1 MEIHVVIA
9 TRGRAQHLQ
18 TLLQSLAAQTHPPSS
33 VTVVGVTESDVMGID
48 TSLVPR
54 DTQLKVLLSGKS
66 GLCLQ
71 RNLGME
77 RVFEITH
84 REAEFIAVF
93 FDDDFRPK
101 NSWLQECALFFGAHR
116 DVVAMTG
123 RVLADGGH
131 GRPISE
137 EEARAYLSGETP
149 AMRHWTAGKSRDL
162 TSMYGCNM
170 AFRSSVMRACRFD
183 DRLPL
188 YAWQEDRDFTSQAL
202 KHGRAVLNPR
212 CKGVHLGSSS
222 GRVSGVRLG
231 YSQVANSLYLVKKGT
246 MGKGI
251 AARFIA
257 QHLVSNLTR
266 SLVPVFHARVDYP
279 GRLNGNVMA
288 IFDILRARCEPERV
302 EAIC

>member
-9 TRGRAQHLQ
+9 TRGRAAHVQRLLAQLIQQ
-18 TLLQSLAAQTHPPSS
+18 TYLPSKI
-33 VTVVGVTESDVMGID
+33 VIVGVTESDVAD
-48 TSLVPR
+48 VEQSLVPGE
-54 DTQLKVLLSGKS
+54 TELTVLLSGKS

-71 RNLGME
+71 RNLGMQRILE
-77 RVFEITH
+77 VTSPT
-84 REAEFIAVF
+84 AEFVAVF
-93 FDDDFRPK
+93 FDDDFRPE
-101 NSWLQECALFFGAHR
+101 NTWLEQCAAFFSAHR

-123 RVLADGGH
+123 RVLADGVN

-137 EEARAYLSGETP
+137 EEAVDYLRGKRP
-149 AMRHWTAGKSRDL
+149 AMRHWTDGRSRDL

-188 YAWQEDRDFTSQAL
+188 YAWQEDRDFTSQARQ
-202 KHGRAVLNPR
+202 HGRAVLNPKCR
-212 CKGVHLGSSS
+212 GVHLGSSS

-266 SLVPVFHARVDYP
+266 SLIPVFHARVDYP

-288 IFDILRARCEPERV
+288 IVDILKARCEPERV